1 MRFIDWTVSPGRDL
15 RVLPCSDAEI
25 ILQDDARS
33 SLGPMPFG
41 CRDASLRAT
50 LLATELKSEREAS
63 EMSAALPIE
72 TAAVLSDARV
82 LLDRTEPIVA
92 ARDITRRY
100 GSGDTAVDALRGVS
114 LDVDAGE
121 LLAVMG
127 PSGSGKSTLMH
138 ILAGLD
144 QPSSGWVE
152 IVGRDITKMS
162 DNELTKLR
170 RAHIGFVFQFFN
182 LLPMLT
188 AEENATLPLR
198 IAGAKVDG
206 AWLQEVLDQVGLTE
220 RRTHRPA
227 QLSGGQQQR
236 VAIARALLSRPSV
249 LFADEPTGNLDSQT
263 SSEILD
269 VLREAVESY
278 GQTTIMVTHD
288 ANAAAIADRI
298 LFLAD
303 GRVVRELGRSSATEV
318 LGALREV
325 TNR

>member
-1 MRFIDWTVSPGRDL
+1 
-15 RVLPCSDAEI
+15 
-25 ILQDDARS
+25 
-33 SLGPMPFG
+33 
-41 CRDASLRAT
+41 
-50 LLATELKSEREAS
+50 
-63 EMSAALPIE
+63 MSAALPIE
-72 TAAVLSDARV
+72 TAAALSDARV
-82 LLDRTEPIVA
+82 LLDRTEPTVA

-114 LDVDAGE
+114 LDVNPGE

-144 QPSSGWVE
+144 QPSSGRVE

-170 RAHIGFVFQFFN
+170 RTHIGFVFQFFN

-188 AEENATLPLR
+188 AEENVTLPLR
-198 IAGAKVDG
+198 IAGTNVDR
-206 AWLQEVLDQVGLTE
+206 AWLDGVLDQVGLTD

-227 QLSGGQQQR
+227 RLSGGQQQR

-263 SSEILD
+263 SSEILE
-269 VLREAVESY
+269 VLREAVEGY

-288 ANAAAIADRI
+288 AKAAAIADRI

-318 LGALREV
+318 LDALRDV